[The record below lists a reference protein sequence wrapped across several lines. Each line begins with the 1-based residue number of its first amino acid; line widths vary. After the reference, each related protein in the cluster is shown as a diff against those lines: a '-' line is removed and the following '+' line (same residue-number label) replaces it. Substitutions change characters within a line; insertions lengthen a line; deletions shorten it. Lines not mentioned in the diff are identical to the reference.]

1 MCQMDLMLRYFDLT
15 ENSKSKV
22 LGIQDFFTF
31 FHGVFQNGLIA
42 FEWKIKEFLTGSF

>member
-1 MCQMDLMLRYFDLT
+1 MDLMLRYFDLT

-31 FHGVFQNGLIA
+31 FM
-42 FEWKIKEFLTGSF
+42 ESFKMG